1 MPSKL
6 KSLEPWQQNL
16 AVLWLGTFIAGMG
29 FSEVSPFIS
38 LYVDQ
43 LGDFTKG
50 QLSIYSGITFGVT
63 FMVVAIVSPL
73 WADSLIAAVEN

>member
-50 QLSIYSGITFGVT
+50 QLKYLLRDHVWGHLHGRCDRESALGPTR
-63 FMVVAIVSPL
+63 
-73 WADSLIAAVEN
+73 